1 MRDVIPIW
9 VGYDQRESVAYHVF
23 CQSVLARA
31 TRPVAFLPLAKNLL
45 SGFDGKKD
53 GSNAFIYSR
62 FLIPYLQD
70 FKGHAL
76 FFDGDMVCNAD
87 VAELW
92 DLRDH
97 YKSVQVVKH
106 DYRTK
111 HPIKYLGNKNEDYE
125 KKNWSSVIL
134 WNCAHYHNRILTPEF
149 VAEKPGSFLHRF
161 QWITDAERIGSL
173 AKEWNWLV
181 SEDEQNPHAKI
192 YHYTIGIP
200 SFSEFAKCDHAD
212 KWHTEHY
219 NANYSGRLPPN
230 GP

>member
-9 VGYDQRESVAYHVF
+9 VGYDPRESVAYHVF

-31 TRPVAFLPLAKNLL
+31 SRPVAFLPLAKNLL

-92 DLRDH
+92 ALRDH

-111 HPIKYLGNKNEDYE
+111 HPIKYLGNKNEDYPR
-125 KKNWSSVIL
+125 KNWSSVMI
-134 WNCAHYHNRILTPEF
+134 WNCGSYPNRCLTPEY
-149 VAEKPGSFLHRF
+149 VAEQSGAHLHRF
-161 QWITDAERIGSL
+161 EWINDQDMVGGLPI
-173 AKEWNWLV
+173 EWNWLI
-181 SEDEQNPHAKI
+181 SEYPANHQAKLF
-192 YHYTIGIP
+192 HYSIGIP
-200 SFSEFAKCDHAD
+200 GFSEFAKCDHSDA
-212 KWHTEHY
+212 WHREHY
-219 NANYSGRLPPN
+219 NANYFQDQPA
-230 GP
+230 